1 MGHTSVL
8 ALDTTSRAGS
18 LALLQ
23 DDGRLTMLVGDAART
38 HGERLPGDIAALLAR
53 AGARLSDV
61 ELFAVVNGPGSFTGL
76 RVGIAAVQGLALAQ
90 DRRVVPVPAL
100 EAFAL
105 AEEVGNGTVGVWID
119 AQRRQVFA
127 ARYRK
132 TGGTLAALGP
142 AVSLPPDEV
151 AARWREDGAAPET
164 LVGGGIDLFEHVARR
179 AWPGARIVAPAPPL
193 APIAARIASARPE
206 LAVPPHA
213 IAPIYVRAADA
224 EIVRDRSSRARER

>member
-1 MGHTSVL
+1 MAQTCVL

-18 LALLQ
+18 VALLEE
-23 DDGRLTMLVGDAART
+23 DGRLTVLVGEAART

-53 AGARLSDV
+53 AGARLADV
-61 ELFAVVNGPGSFTGL
+61 ALFAVVTGPGSFTGL

-90 DRRVVPVPAL
+90 ERRVVPVPAL
-100 EAFAL
+100 EAL
-105 AEEVGNGTVGVWID
+105 ASADEVPDGTVGVWID

-132 TGGTLAALGP
+132 AGATLEALDA
-142 AVSLPPDEV
+142 AVSQRPDEV
-151 AARWREDGAAPET
+151 VTRWQEDGAGPES
-164 LVGGGIDLFEHVARR
+164 LVGDGVDLYESVARG
-179 AWPGARIVAPAPPL
+179 AWPGARLVTPAPPL
-193 APIAARIASARPE
+193 APIAARLAAARPH

-224 EIVRDRSSRARER
+224 ELARDRSPRAGER